1 MVEATLLSSATL
13 NPHPFIPCQWS
24 ADTSPLLRKIFSCLR
39 LEGEVEVVGKMGFK
53 LAELSLWTFQEM
65 SWTFIPALNGS
76 ACVIHGPNFSG
87 QEAS

>member
-1 MVEATLLSSATL
+1 M
-13 NPHPFIPCQWS
+13 
-24 ADTSPLLRKIFSCLR
+24 
-39 LEGEVEVVGKMGFK
+39 EVVGRMGFK

-65 SWTFIPALNGS
+65 SWTFTPALKGS